1 VPAKIDGS
9 AARVLPSSRCAPAAN
24 LSSIWPRLA
33 SCPRGRSRNWTT
45 GRDWAVLVETHEE
58 GDLLTRRITSFRE
71 RGAGYRRSEDVHRQR
86 LYRPGGTLALL
97 CAAGF
102 RVAPR
107 RRYGEAS
114 PGRGA
119 TCTWLASRISATGVS
134 ESQDL
139 AALRRDAGRVV
150 RSTGII
156 SAMASEAANELLR
169 SGREALAAAD

>member
-1 VPAKIDGS
+1 MRRAIF
-9 AARVLPSSRCAPAAN
+9 SRA
-24 LSSIWPRLA
+24 
-33 SCPRGRSRNWTT
+33 
-45 GRDWAVLVETHEE
+45 
-58 GDLLTRRITSFRE
+58 RITSFRE

-102 RVAPR
+102 RVAPAGATAR
-107 RRYGEAS
+107 RRLAA
-114 PGRGA
+114 GA

-139 AALRRDAGRVV
+139 AALGRDAGRVV